1 MSYLQHCKSTDNHTN
16 FMANK
21 KNIKPSLINIKNKR
35 ASFDF
40 EFIDTFT
47 AGIVL
52 TGTEIKSI
60 RLGKASLVDTFC
72 YFNHGEL
79 WVKNMNISQ
88 YSYGSY
94 NNHVERRER
103 KLLLNKKELRNL
115 EAETKAPGFTIV
127 PVRLFINEKG
137 LAKLVIALA
146 RGKKEYDKRQS
157 IKDKEDRRE
166 MDRAMKY

>member
-16 FMANK
+16 LMANK
-21 KNIKPSLINIKNKR
+21 KNIKPSPINIKNKR